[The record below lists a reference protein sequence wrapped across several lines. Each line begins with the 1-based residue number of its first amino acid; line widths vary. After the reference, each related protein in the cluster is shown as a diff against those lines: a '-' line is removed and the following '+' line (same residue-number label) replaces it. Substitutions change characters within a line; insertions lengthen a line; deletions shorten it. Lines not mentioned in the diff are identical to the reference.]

1 MKHIEV
7 VAGVIEHDGKIL
19 CMERDQGKYD
29 YVSFKWEFPGG
40 KVEPGESFGACI
52 IREMQEELGLDVM
65 PLDVVFDII
74 HHYPAGAIRLVFL
87 RCLRKNGK
95 EAVAK
100 EGQSFRW
107 IPLCKMRELDFLEA
121 DKALCEL
128 LIPPEEGK
136 TH

>member
-1 MKHIEV
+1 MKTVCAAIIREK
-7 VAGVIEHDGKIL
+7 GKIL
-19 CMERDQGKYD
+19 VSSRPEGKAAAG
-29 YVSFKWEFPGG
+29 KWEFPGG

-52 IREMQEELGLDVM
+52 IREMQEELGLAVL

-87 RCLRKNGK
+87 RCLRKNS
-95 EAVAK
+95 EEPVAR

-107 IPLCKMRELDFLEA
+107 IPLQEMRDLDFLEA

-136 TH
+136 TL